1 VRIQQLSASALLF
14 FQAFF
19 IFAPIAILG
28 SAIDWPAS
36 LDFPPEQTLPLIQ
49 AEQAAVRLGY
59 GLYLAW
65 SLAFAA
71 SAALIV
77 RLASGDGALR
87 ALSMLAIALGVA
99 SALARAI
106 GIVRWL
112 SGSTALADAYAA
124 APQGSVE
131 RVAIETTQTA
141 LNAYGGTIGEDL
153 GVGMF
158 AAIWLACVGVL
169 ILKNRGLP
177 SWLGWLAFP
186 AAAVSGAPSLAIVGV
201 NSPVDVVVATTSMLL
216 WIAAVAVVLLARAIR
231 SRRAETEA
239 VHA

>member
-1 VRIQQLSASALLF
+1 MRIQKLSASALLI

-19 IFAPIAILG
+19 IFTPMAILG
-28 SAIDWPAS
+28 GAIDWPAS
-36 LDFPPEQTLPLIQ
+36 LDFPPEQTLPLIH

-65 SLAFAA
+65 SLAFAG

-77 RLASGDGALR
+77 RLASGDRALGALH
-87 ALSMLAIALGVA
+87 MLAIALGVA

-112 SGSTALADAYAA
+112 SGSTVLADAYAA
-124 APQGSVE
+124 APEGSVE

-141 LNAYGGTIGEDL
+141 FNAYGGTIGEDL

-158 AAIWLACVGVL
+158 AAMWLVCVAVL
-169 ILKNRGLP
+169 ILKDRGLP

-186 AAAVSGAPSLAIVGV
+186 VAAVSCMPSLVLVGIA
-201 NSPVDVVVATTSMLL
+201 SPVDVVVGTSGMLL
-216 WIAAVAVVLLARAIR
+216 WIAAVAIVVLARAVW
-231 SRRAETEA
+231 SPNAKLET

>member
-1 VRIQQLSASALLF
+1 MRIQQLSASALLF

-19 IFAPIAILG
+19 IFAPMAILG

-36 LDFPPEQTLPLIQ
+36 LDFPPEQTLQLIQ
-49 AEQAAVRLGY
+49 AEQAAVQFGY

-65 SLAFAA
+65 SLAFAG

-77 RLASGDGALR
+77 RLASGDRALG

-112 SGSTALADAYAA
+112 SGSKALANAYAA
-124 APQGSVE
+124 APEGGVE
-131 RVAIETTQTA
+131 RVAIEMTQTA

-158 AAIWLACVGVL
+158 AA
-169 ILKNRGLP
+169 
-177 SWLGWLAFP
+177 
-186 AAAVSGAPSLAIVGV
+186 
-201 NSPVDVVVATTSMLL
+201 M
-216 WIAAVAVVLLARAIR
+216 AR
-231 SRRAETEA
+231 SF
-239 VHA
+239 

>member
-1 VRIQQLSASALLF
+1 MRIQQLSASALLV

-19 IFAPIAILG
+19 IFAPMAILG

-36 LDFPPEQTLPLIQ
+36 LDFPPAQTLPLIQ
-49 AEQAAVRLGY
+49 AEQAAVQLGY

-65 SLAFAA
+65 SLAFAG

-77 RLASGDGALR
+77 RLAVGDRALR
-87 ALSMLAIALGVA
+87 VLSVLAIALGVA

-112 SGSTALADAYAA
+112 SGSSALADAYAN
-124 APQGSVE
+124 APESSVE
-131 RVAIETTQTA
+131 RIAIETTQTA

-158 AAIWLACVGVL
+158 AAIWLACVGVI
-169 ILKNRGLP
+169 ILRDRGLP

-186 AAAVSGAPSLAIVGV
+186 AAAVSGAPSLALVGIT
-201 NSPVDVVVATTSMLL
+201 SPIDVVIATTGMLL
-216 WIAAVAVVLLARAIR
+216 WIATVAVVLLVRAVRTPRPAPEIVR
-231 SRRAETEA
+231 
-239 VHA
+239 V

>member
-1 VRIQQLSASALLF
+1 MRIPQLSASALLF

-19 IFAPIAILG
+19 IFAPITILG
-28 SAIDWPAS
+28 GAIDWPAS
-36 LDFPPEQTLPLIQ
+36 LDFPPEQTLPLIHT
-49 AEQAAVRLGY
+49 EQAAVRFGY

-65 SLAFAA
+65 SLAFAG

-77 RLASGDGALR
+77 RLASGDRALR
-87 ALSMLAIALGVA
+87 ALSVLAIALGVA

-112 SGSTALADAYAA
+112 SGSTALAYAYAA
-124 APQGSVE
+124 APEGSVE

-158 AAIWLACVGVL
+158 AAMWLACVGAL
-169 ILKNRGLP
+169 ILKDRGLP

-186 AAAVSGAPSLAIVGV
+186 AAAVSSTPSLALVGIT
-201 NSPVDVVVATTSMLL
+201 SPIDVVVATTSMLL
-216 WIAAVAVVLLARAIR
+216 WLAAVAVVLLARVVR
-231 SRRAETEA
+231 SPRVEPEA
-239 VHA
+239 VNA

>member
-1 VRIQQLSASALLF
+1 MRIQQLSASALLF

-71 SAALIV
+71 SASLIV

-124 APQGSVE
+124 APEGSVE

-169 ILKNRGLP
+169 ILKDRGLP

-186 AAAVSGAPSLAIVGV
+186 AAAVSGTPSLAIVGI

-231 SRRAETEA
+231 SPRAASET

>member
-1 VRIQQLSASALLF
+1 MRIQQLSASTVLF

-19 IFAPIAILG
+19 IFAPMAVLG
-28 SAIDWPAS
+28 GAIDWPAS
-36 LDFPPEQTLPLIQ
+36 LDFPSDQTLPLIQ
-49 AEQAAVRLGY
+49 SEQGAVRLGY

-65 SLAFAA
+65 SLAFAG

-77 RLASGDGALR
+77 RLASGDRPLR

-112 SGSTALADAYAA
+112 SGSTALAEAYGA
-124 APQGSVE
+124 APEGSVE

-158 AAIWLACVGVL
+158 AALWLACVGAL
-169 ILKNRGLP
+169 ILKDRGLP

-186 AAAVSGAPSLAIVGV
+186 VAAVSATPSLALFGIA
-201 NSPVDVVVATTSMLL
+201 SPIDVVVATTSMLL
-216 WIAAVAVVLLARAIR
+216 WIAAVAVVLFARGVR
-231 SRRAETEA
+231 SPRTEPQF